1 MKSEKKQFT
10 LIECVLVVTILV
22 FVAAVA
28 VQNVLHSLKLSEE
41 KTVHA
46 AATDYSSVKNMYAG
60 QDRVAFGGAS
70 VEKSRG
76 VMNIFDTPA
85 R

>member
-1 MKSEKKQFT
+1 MSREDGITLASNYVRQRGDGRSGAGMKSEKKEFT
-10 LIECVLVVTILV
+10 LLECVIVVTILV

-28 VQNVLHSLKLSEE
+28 VQNVLHSLKSSEQ

-60 QDRVAFGGAS
+60 
-70 VEKSRG
+70 
-76 VMNIFDTPA
+76 
-85 R
+85 